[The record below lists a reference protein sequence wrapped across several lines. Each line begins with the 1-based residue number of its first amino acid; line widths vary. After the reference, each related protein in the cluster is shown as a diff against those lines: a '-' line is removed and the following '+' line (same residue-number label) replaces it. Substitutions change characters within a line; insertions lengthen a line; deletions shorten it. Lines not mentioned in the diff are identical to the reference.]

1 MILFKVPDDLHDF
14 FFPPET
20 LLSWFMKLTSL
31 SGSLFS
37 RLGPSAVSSVC
48 RGVVEPDDAFRKHDL
63 IDHVSYVGP
72 VLIPLIRFLL
82 LLDENQPLIER
93 DTDVIWPLYSIVPAL
108 HLCLWRWITESLACI
123 RVAHT
128 SKSAVGKGRA
138 VRFVGVLI
146 NHLFLLSSG

>member
-20 LLSWFMKLTSL
+20 LLSRFMKLTSL
-31 SGSLFS
+31 PGCLFS
-37 RLGPSAVSSVC
+37 RLGPCAVSSIC
-48 RGVVEPDDAFRKHDL
+48 RGVVEPDDALRKHDL
-63 IDHVSYVGP
+63 IDHVSYMGP
-72 VLIPLIRFLL
+72 VLITLIRCLL
-82 LLDENQPLIER
+82 LLDKNQPLIEG
-93 DTDVIWPLYSIVPAL
+93 DTDIIWPLYGVVPAL

-146 NHLFLLSSG
+146 NHLFLLCSG